1 MAFAPTCSEA
11 DESLFSTIKPS
22 NPPDVDGTQLSG
34 WQTIWQEMR
43 RHNDN
48 ISCTVVYTRE
58 RTPKHTK
65 NRKLYTK
72 TRVLVMITECR
83 RRYVVGMQQRI
94 IIDGPT

>member
-48 ISCTVVYTRE
+48 ISCTVVQENVHRNTQKTENYTR
-58 RTPKHTK
+58 KHVY
-65 NRKLYTK
+65 L
-72 TRVLVMITECR
+72 
-83 RRYVVGMQQRI
+83 
-94 IIDGPT
+94 